1 MVVNLKHRP
10 TTSFSQ
16 LSNLAQAPRSCKKLL
31 HKAPRHHPRPKV
43 MCVLSHLSCF
53 QKLMCVFSATPW
65 TVACQAPLP
74 TEFPRQEYWNGLP
87 FHSPGDLPN
96 PGINPVTPA
105 LAGRFFTA
113 EPPGKPKVKALFISH
128 DHTAASTDTH
138 TPCPGFSAW
147 KLFPNVS
154 EKVLVQELYPR
165 PAPAPKLC
173 SRATVPGLE
182 NPTQVPSVQ
191 MLYLHPL
198 SSL

>member
-31 HKAPRHHPRPKV
+31 HKAPRHHPSPKV
-43 MCVLSHLSCF
+43 MCVLSHLF
-53 QKLMCVFSATPW
+53 PKVNVCVQCDPMDCS
-65 TVACQAPLP
+65 LP
-74 TEFPRQEYWNGLP
+74 TGFPRQEYWNGLP
-87 FHSPGDLPN
+87 FHSPGYLPN

-113 EPPGKPKVKALFISH
+113 EPPGKSKVKALFISH

-138 TPCPGFSAW
+138 TPCPSFSAW

-154 EKVLVQELYPR
+154 KKVLVQELYPR